1 MAMLGSIMCAIS
13 LILLPSLASAW
24 DWLAELQEKFVDH
37 NWARSMRAAPQRA
50 AELRKEGLASGGLL
64 LPYYVGV
71 AYELQDLGLLTSST
85 PHGDTSVGALKA
97 GMLAF
102 GVPEEVSRASMKR
115 FAERVRNGEYR
126 WPLVK
131 CRDTIGIMATVR
143 KSSFENPDVIQPG
156 QPGTKLPDDTKISE
170 WGWKFSA
177 PPSDDLKM
185 LFLGREHAKTWAI
198 NNLEQ
203 QYALPARVSLHLP
216 GMGTN
221 SKNGLAPPERSAGI
235 PTKDRVAA
243 LQRSQAQSV
252 RAELPQGWRSL
263 QKWPLM
269 PRTHP
274 MRISRFVAHT
284 TLHAVSIPTALLV
297 CLLTFVVVTFVGLRS
312 RPDI

>member
-71 AYELQDLGLLTSST
+71 AYELQDLGLLTSSK
-85 PHGDTSVGALKA
+85 SVGGTSTGAIAA
-97 GMLAF
+97 GMIAY

-115 FAERVRNGEYR
+115 FVDQVRNGESR

-131 CRDTIGIMATVR
+131 CRDTIGIIATVR
-143 KSSFENPDVIQPG
+143 NSSFETPDTIEPG
-156 QPGTKLPDDTKISE
+156 QPGTTNRECL
-170 WGWKFSA
+170 A
-177 PPSDDLKM
+177 PPSNEEIDKM
-185 LFLGREHAKTWAI
+185 IFLGREHAKTWAI